1 VAVIDVGSHSVRL
14 LVARG
19 LSPVAFEVVDE
30 ERYDARLGQ
39 GQAGGE
45 LSPATMER
53 GLKALHIISQIA
65 STYGPESLV
74 AVGTEALRRAPNA
87 REFVERV
94 RTETGVRVQVLS
106 AVEEAFASFLGV
118 VNSTCARDGYVVDI
132 GGGSLELV
140 EIDGSRAAAIQ
151 SAPLG
156 ALYATE
162 RFLQS
167 DPPSAKDLRA
177 LRKAV
182 RQQITVG
189 RPAQRIY
196 GVGGAIRNI
205 ARIVRLKRGYPLRRL
220 HGLEIDRREIRRLAT
235 RLTAVSVDERRRIPG
250 MNSSRADVLHAAAV
264 VLDEVMHLTAAE
276 TLWVSG
282 QGLREGLVWQELRP
296 ESPVIP
302 DVRAAS
308 IAGLARANGVD
319 ELAAEPVVAAA
330 AQLFEATG
338 SLHQLDQNDLDVL
351 LNGARL
357 AGIGMHIDYYNR
369 DRHAEYLVHSGDL
382 HGFSHR
388 EIVLLGALVRWSDS
402 GTPDLS
408 PFASIIQPGDERRA
422 AVLAALLGT
431 ARAARRRIPSPL
443 RSLNVSLDGDGL
455 CISLVGGGRL
465 DAEVYELQRQQRR
478 LEAVFATPVRIEAG
492 S

>member
-1 VAVIDVGSHSVRL
+1 
-14 LVARG
+14 
-19 LSPVAFEVVDE
+19 
-30 ERYDARLGQ
+30 
-39 GQAGGE
+39 
-45 LSPATMER
+45 
-53 GLKALHIISQIA
+53 
-65 STYGPESLV
+65 
-74 AVGTEALRRAPNA
+74 
-87 REFVERV
+87 
-94 RTETGVRVQVLS
+94 
-106 AVEEAFASFLGV
+106 
-118 VNSTCARDGYVVDI
+118 
-132 GGGSLELV
+132 
-140 EIDGSRAAAIQ
+140 
-151 SAPLG
+151 
-156 ALYATE
+156 
-162 RFLQS
+162 
-167 DPPSAKDLRA
+167 
-177 LRKAV
+177 
-182 RQQITVG
+182 
-189 RPAQRIY
+189 
-196 GVGGAIRNI
+196 VGGAIRNI

-338 SLHQLDQNDLDVL
+338 SLLQLDQNDLDVL

-443 RSLNVSLDGDGL
+443 RSLNVSLDEDGL